1 MHKRISAALTD
12 VFAGVVCSILS
23 IAYCLSYAA
32 LIFTGPLGHFLSY
45 GVAVTFL
52 SAAVAG
58 TVVAL
63 RSSLFFAVAGPDSST
78 SVIIAA
84 MVATLV
90 RRMAASG
97 QGDLLQATLVVVA
110 LATAVTGI
118 ALCFIGVTRAG
129 RAIRFVPF
137 PVIGGFLGAT
147 GWLMITGAVQVVTDR
162 APTIATI
169 GSYAEFGAVGK
180 IAAALVVAVALYF
193 ITRRS
198 KSPFVLPGLL
208 LAAFAAAYVVLP
220 IIGSSPAAAR
230 AAGWLF
236 TPQPAAAALTL
247 PWKTGAFAGLS
258 WNLLPTLSGD
268 LLAIVFVT
276 VSTLLFNTTGIEIAT
291 KNEADI
297 DRDLKVVGVANI
309 LSAALGGYVSCTSLS
324 RSVLVRTAGASTR
337 LGALTVAAICAAMI
351 VLDPNFLGYVPKY
364 VLGGLLIFLGWGL
377 VYQWLIQSS
386 RQLPRLEYLSL
397 VAIAILIINWGFVAG
412 VLIGVVIGCA
422 TFALSVSRV
431 NAIKF
436 SFDSTEYRSS
446 LDRGMREQAVLR
458 GHGRQI
464 QGMALQSYLF
474 FGSANRI
481 YQNVKSMLAQ
491 QPDCRFLIFDFRRV
505 TGVDSSATQSFAQIK
520 QAASNAGAK
529 IVLAD
534 LAPEV
539 ERLFRAAKFIS
550 NDIIVA
556 PDLDRALEICEEKII
571 ELHRAPDGDSRS
583 FRSWLA
589 EALGDPHLGDRL
601 AEHCR
606 HLEIKAGD
614 IIARQGEPAAS
625 MHFILEG
632 RVGITVDQ
640 PDGRTTRLRSLGRH
654 TTVGEM
660 GLLSQQPRSA
670 TIQAETA
677 SVLYELDTQAFET
690 IRREDTT
697 LSQALLAYVLAVMA
711 ERLSFANGVIGVLQ
725 R

>member
-1 MHKRISAALTD
+1 
-12 VFAGVVCSILS
+12 
-23 IAYCLSYAA
+23 
-32 LIFTGPLGHFLSY
+32 
-45 GVAVTFL
+45 
-52 SAAVAG
+52 
-58 TVVAL
+58 
-63 RSSLFFAVAGPDSST
+63 
-78 SVIIAA
+78 
-84 MVATLV
+84 
-90 RRMAASG
+90 
-97 QGDLLQATLVVVA
+97 
-110 LATAVTGI
+110 
-118 ALCFIGVTRAG
+118 
-129 RAIRFVPF
+129 
-137 PVIGGFLGAT
+137 
-147 GWLMITGAVQVVTDR
+147 
-162 APTIATI
+162 
-169 GSYAEFGAVGK
+169 
-180 IAAALVVAVALYF
+180 
-193 ITRRS
+193 
-198 KSPFVLPGLL
+198 
-208 LAAFAAAYVVLP
+208 
-220 IIGSSPAAAR
+220 
-230 AAGWLF
+230 
-236 TPQPAAAALTL
+236 
-247 PWKTGAFAGLS
+247 
-258 WNLLPTLSGD
+258 
-268 LLAIVFVT
+268 
-276 VSTLLFNTTGIEIAT
+276 
-291 KNEADI
+291 
-297 DRDLKVVGVANI
+297 
-309 LSAALGGYVSCTSLS
+309 
-324 RSVLVRTAGASTR
+324 
-337 LGALTVAAICAAMI
+337 MI

-670 TIQAETA
+670 TIEAETA
-677 SVLYELDTQAFET
+677 SVLYELDAQAFET